1 MVVAIGNDHAAVE
14 MKKDI
19 IEHVKARG
27 YEVIDLGTNVVEVAS
42 YTEYG
47 LAVAEAIT
55 SGKANLGILIC
66 GTGVGISISANKVP
80 GIRAAVCSE
89 SATARLVRAHNNA
102 NIIAFGARIVG
113 RETAFDIV
121 DAFFDSEFEGGR
133 HQDRIDAI
141 TAIEKKYSGAG
152 E

>member
-1 MVVAIGNDHAAVE
+1 MRVAVGNDHAAVE
-14 MKKDI
+14 MKKQVV
-19 IEHVKARG
+19 EYLKAKG
-27 YEVIDLGTNVVEVAS
+27 YEVTDLGTNTSDADS

-55 SGKANLGILIC
+55 SKEADCGVLIC

-89 SATARLVRAHNNA
+89 PVTARLVKMHNNA

-113 RETAFDIV
+113 TETAYAILDAYFD
-121 DAFFDSEFEGGR
+121 AEYEGGR
-133 HQDRIDAI
+133 HDERIADIA
-141 TAIEKKYSGAG
+141 AIEAKYSK
-152 E
+152 